1 MPADGFGAN
10 PCGLSQSARKTQNL
24 RFFLDFPLLRNQRI
38 TSVRQGLSSSGLA
51 RRLMGVGLLMILRSV
66 FYLFTALGLATL
78 GADLLRGLED
88 GRVVLRSVAD
98 LWAASNLPG
107 LAYADSVIDPNAWI
121 LGQSAAL
128 VVLVLAATIGLFAR
142 QGARRRRRIFK

>member
-1 MPADGFGAN
+1 
-10 PCGLSQSARKTQNL
+10 
-24 RFFLDFPLLRNQRI
+24 
-38 TSVRQGLSSSGLA
+38 
-51 RRLMGVGLLMILRSV
+51 MGVGLLMILRSV

-98 LWAASNLPG
+98 LWVASNLPG
-107 LAYADSVIDPNAWI
+107 LAYADNVIDPNAWI

-128 VVLVLAATIGLFAR
+128 VVLVLAAAIGLFAR
-142 QGARRRRRIFK
+142 QSTRRRRRIFK